1 MRRRARSTSPYIS
14 LYLPISPCISLY
26 LPILD
31 EATSALD
38 LQNEAA
44 MYRALA
50 RVPELTIVSVG
61 HRPSLLQVRAGR

>member
-1 MRRRARSTSPYIS
+1 
-14 LYLPISPCISLY
+14 
-26 LPILD
+26 
-31 EATSALD
+31 
-38 LQNEAA
+38 